1 MLIRQNYQDER
12 RTQIKQ
18 LVLEVLDDLTKMTVY
33 YEAFLDDPTDE
44 NKNFVY
50 KTENY
55 VNKNE
60 KRIERYILEVISL
73 EQLNTV
79 EIKWLFSINKIIR
92 DLERIG
98 DQLTNIIVISDIVDT
113 QELKP
118 MINDFFKY
126 EQKMLKWLV
135 EGIKNKDIEKL
146 DSVISHDEHVNN
158 LNKDTFQSLVN
169 LIDEKETLTESKLK
183 TIIISRFLE
192 RIGDHLVNIA
202 ETYKKVLQRDKI

>member
-33 YEAFLDDPTDE
+33 YESFLDDPTE
-44 NKNFVY
+44 ANRNYVF

-60 KRIERYILEVISL
+60 KRIESYILEVISL
-73 EQLNTV
+73 EQLNTF

-113 QELKP
+113 KELKP

-126 EQKMLKWLV
+126 EQKMMKWLN
-135 EGIKNKDIEKL
+135 EGIKNQDVEKL
-146 DSVISHDEHVNN
+146 ESVISHDKHVNN
-158 LNKDTFQSLVN
+158 LNKDTFKSLVN
-169 LIDEKETLTESKLK
+169 LIDENEALTESKLK

-202 ETYKKVLQRDKI
+202 ETYKKLVQTD

>member
-18 LVLEVLDDLTKMTVY
+18 LVLEILDDLIQMTVY
-33 YEAFLDDPTDE
+33 YEAFLEDPTDE
-44 NKNFVY
+44 NRDIVL

-73 EQLNTV
+73 EQLNTD
-79 EIKWLFSINKIIR
+79 EIKWLFSINRMIR

-98 DQLTNIIVISDIVDT
+98 DQLTNIIVLSDIVDIN
-113 QELKP
+113 ELRP

-126 EQKMLKWLV
+126 EQDMMRWLS
-135 EGIKNKDIEKL
+135 EGIENKCIDKLEK
-146 DSVISHDEHVNN
+146 VIAHDKHVNN
-158 LNKDTFQSLVN
+158 LNKDTFKSLVN
-169 LIDEKETLTESKLK
+169 LIDENETLTESKLK

-192 RIGDHLVNIA
+192 RIGDHLVNVA
-202 ETYKKVLQRDKI
+202 KTYKKVVSVD